1 MPANQILQ
9 GQVYGP
15 GIAHYLFNFVQRDA
29 SKGSALREQAAGFV
43 RLRMWGIDADE
54 RHRDALAPGDLIL
67 IYVGAPERRF
77 IGRAEL
83 ASAAHDWTPSEVE
96 AYPGDSPS
104 GVLLAQVEEWD
115 PPVAMSAVLAQLDP
129 VGNAKAD
136 FEAGVVRITADEY
149 ETAIAVAAER
159 ATSTG

>member
-1 MPANQILQ
+1 M
-9 GQVYGP
+9 
-15 GIAHYLFNFVQRDA
+15 
-29 SKGSALREQAAGFV
+29 

-54 RHRDALAPGDLIL
+54 RHRNALAPGDLIL
-67 IYVGAPERRF
+67 IYLGPPEGEF

-83 ASAAHDWTPSEVE
+83 ASEAHDWTPSEAE

-115 PPVAMSAVLAQLDP
+115 PPVPMSDVLSQIDP
-129 VGNAKAD
+129 SENAKAEFD
-136 FEAGVVRITADEY
+136 AGVVRITATEY
-149 ETAIAVAAER
+149 ETALAVAAER